1 MKIQKRLTLCFVCD
15 NIYSCR
21 NTLMQYGSL
30 FVKWFVGGGKMYDDV
45 RLFGNNCQLQM
56 QKNNIGKSEFAE
68 KLGYSDDEV
77 KKLLEGKLPLF
88 NDDIKDIAA
97 FFNISESEMF
107 KNYGDQA
114 YNDAGC
120 MHCMG
125 DFINPE
131 NKELILDIF
140 DQYCTLEECIE

>member
-1 MKIQKRLTLCFVCD
+1 
-15 NIYSCR
+15 
-21 NTLMQYGSL
+21 
-30 FVKWFVGGGKMYDDV
+30 MYDDV

-56 QKNNIGKSEFAE
+56 QKNKIDKSEFAE

-88 NDDIKDIAA
+88 NEDIKDIAA

-120 MHCMG
+120 MHCMR

>member
-1 MKIQKRLTLCFVCD
+1 MNREEAWALLNEYNKDPFHLEHGEI
-15 NIYSCR
+15 
-21 NTLMQYGSL
+21 
-30 FVKWFVGGGKMYDDV
+30 VGKTMRY
-45 RLFGNNCQLQM
+45 
-56 QKNNIGKSEFAE
+56 FAE

-88 NDDIKDIAA
+88 NEDIKDIAA